1 MQTATSTSTIA
12 ITATPTSRPGS
23 ANGITPGPVDGL
35 TPGSVDGLTPGSV
48 DGLAPGSVDS
58 MTPGL
63 VHSHIKCTEVRDT
76 ITTERF
82 CGPEVIDTVI
92 NTIGRLPGF
101 KQYNNYACIVHIYTF

>member
-1 MQTATSTSTIA
+1 MQTATSTSTIT

-35 TPGSVDGLTPGSV
+35 TPGSVDS
-48 DGLAPGSVDS
+48 LAPGSVDS
-58 MTPGL
+58 MTPGS
-63 VHSHIKCTEVRDT
+63 VHSHIKCTEVGDT

-92 NTIGRLPGF
+92 NTVGRLPGF